1 MRLELQSGGKANN
14 LTIVRSTGSSVGFVT
29 FGAHNVL
36 LGDVLSQGFLIR
48 KILGLLVANV
58 TIDVG
63 LLAVRNQRF
72 VFEEVT
78 TLGVVAQLT
87 EGMLDHRVAHHGAFA
102 LVATKITLARV
113 EDKLDWEQLQIV
125 EAQIAQI
132 SIVLVLTVERR
143 REKEQSVNTG
153 TFNTKRSK

>member
-1 MRLELQSGGKANN
+1 M
-14 LTIVRSTGSSVGFVT
+14 
-29 FGAHNVL
+29 L

-48 KILGLLVANV
+48 KIHGLRVANV
-58 TIDVG
+58 ATDVG

-72 VFEEVT
+72 VVEEVA

-113 EDKLDWEQLQIV
+113 EDKLDWEQFQIV

-132 SIVLVLTVERR
+132 GIVLVLAVERR
-143 REKEQSVNTG
+143 REKEKSVNTG
-153 TFNTKRSK
+153 TFNTEKKVTAQTLTDGWSRRQTC